1 MTPTP
6 SHHPNASSSD
16 LVKEINTLEVKIV
29 HLERY
34 LLSMYRTSFQKTIPS
49 NLGHHRSHIQQM
61 TGIQPL
67 VTSDL
72 SSRRTMSEVSK
83 GYCEHQRC
91 SSPTSALT
99 GPTDTVPFTTPK
111 SSFARERKSAYFRR
125 RSLVDHLGNFC
136 VGDACIFL
144 DKLSEDILRC
154 ISDIYCKVGSS
165 ARSHKGYSVSSNS
178 SFCSSGTFSPRNL
191 SGSWSPQCHDEVSEN
206 YNIEGLK
213 QDNDP
218 YAAMV
223 EVQKICLDGESY
235 SYAAIMLQKFRSLVK
250 SLENLDMKKMRH
262 EQKLAFWINI
272 HNALTMHA
280 HLAYENQNYTKS
292 TFMTKAAYNVGGLCV
307 TAYDIQ
313 SSVLRLKSHYSAPW
327 LQTLLSPRRKFKTGV
342 SRHAY
347 AIDYPEPLVHFA
359 LSSGAR
365 SDPAIRIYYA
375 KSIFEDLN
383 VAKEEFIQATA
394 YVHKQKR
401 LYLPKIVQYYAKDMS
416 LSTAALLKVVG
427 DCLPE
432 YQQKSIDRFL
442 KGRPEKCLCWLEE
455 SSSFRYLIHKEI
467 AEMAW

>member
-1 MTPTP
+1 MYPER
-6 SHHPNASSSD
+6 SKLLGGENRG
-16 LVKEINTLEVKIV
+16 LVV
-29 HLERY
+29 Y
-34 LLSMYRTSFQKTIPS
+34 
-49 NLGHHRSHIQQM
+49 
-61 TGIQPL
+61 PL
-67 VTSDL
+67 VLTAL
-72 SSRRTMSEVSK
+72 SLHNIFWLNMF
-83 GYCEHQRC
+83 G
-91 SSPTSALT
+91 ALQ
-99 GPTDTVPFTTPK
+99 
-111 SSFARERKSAYFRR
+111 ERKSAYYRR
-125 RSLVDHLGNFC
+125 RSLVDHLGIFC
-136 VGDACIFL
+136 VGDACIFP

-154 ISDIYCKVGSS
+154 ISDIYCKVGNS

-223 EVQKICLDGESY
+223 EVLKICLDDESY

-272 HNALTMHA
+272 HNALMMHA

-292 TFMTKAAYNVGGLCV
+292 TFITK
-307 TAYDIQ
+307 
-313 SSVLRLKSHYSAPW
+313 W
-327 LQTLLSPRRKFKTGV
+327 LQTLLLSPRRKFKTGV
-342 SRHAY
+342 LRHAY

-359 LSSGAR
+359 LSSGAC

-375 KSIFEDLN
+375 KSISEDLN
-383 VAKEEFIQATA
+383 IAKEEFIQATA

-401 LYLPKIVQYYAKDMS
+401 LHLPKILQYYAKDMS

-467 AEMAW
+467 AATAW

>member
-1 MTPTP
+1 MTSLLSLPTESESIYHVCCCGSPSFTRILFAPPSPPDTDYFRHAIFGRRIPCPVPPCDSALLSVLPYSFIGILLANPNGLLLLLHLGIICSTCRPTP
-6 SHHPNASSSD
+6 PHHLNPVRELEECIQRDQKLLGGENRGLDVYLTFTA
-16 LVKEINTLEVKIV
+16 KWATLHEAIKA
-29 HLERY
+29 
-34 LLSMYRTSFQKTIPS
+34 
-49 NLGHHRSHIQQM
+49 IQ
-61 TGIQPL
+61 L
-67 VTSDL
+67 
-72 SSRRTMSEVSK
+72 
-83 GYCEHQRC
+83 
-91 SSPTSALT
+91 
-99 GPTDTVPFTTPK
+99 
-111 SSFARERKSAYFRR
+111 
-125 RSLVDHLGNFC
+125 
-136 VGDACIFL
+136 
-144 DKLSEDILRC
+144 
-154 ISDIYCKVGSS
+154 
-165 ARSHKGYSVSSNS
+165 SSNS

-223 EVQKICLDGESY
+223 EVLKICLDDESY

-272 HNALTMHA
+272 HNALMMH
-280 HLAYENQNYTKS
+280 
-292 TFMTKAAYNVGGLCV
+292 
-307 TAYDIQ
+307 
-313 SSVLRLKSHYSAPW
+313 W
-327 LQTLLSPRRKFKTGV
+327 LQTLLLSPRRKFKTGV
-342 SRHAY
+342 LRHAY

-359 LSSGAR
+359 LSSGAC

-375 KSIFEDLN
+375 KSISEDLN
-383 VAKEEFIQATA
+383 IAKEEFIQATA

-401 LYLPKIVQYYAKDMS
+401 LHLPKILQYYAKDMS

-467 AEMAW
+467 AATAW